1 MRELSVYGM
10 KIAILFI
17 MNKRIEKR
25 LEKSL
30 LAYLDGDSDALLGV
44 ISNISKNGIYIET
57 NTAMELE
64 SEISFVLAVYNELYH
79 LKGEVRWIKRPD
91 ELSPED
97 IPPGMGIRITEA
109 PVEYLNYVEYIKY
122 QSRHSLQVSH

>member
-1 MRELSVYGM
+1 
-10 KIAILFI
+10 

-30 LAYLDGDSDALLGV
+30 LAYSDGDGDALLGV

-57 NTAMELE
+57 NSTMEPE
-64 SEISFVLAVYNELYH
+64 SEISFILAIYNELFH
-79 LKGEVRWIKRPD
+79 LKGEVRWIKRSD
-91 ELSPED
+91 ESSPGD
-97 IPPGMGIRITEA
+97 IQPGMGIRITEA

-122 QSRHSLQVSH
+122 QNRSSLQLSH